1 MAEVRTGVANSDPLR
16 ILFFS
21 DSNYLIITTPL
32 IILIQNRIPGGILKI
47 HLTKGKSHMS
57 TKIQTSLRL
66 DADKLAEAK
75 QILSQLGLNFSE
87 AVNIFTNLI
96 VAKQGLPFD
105 VALPNE
111 KTKASML
118 DVRARKNLET
128 ITLEQLQREIST
140 Q

>member
-1 MAEVRTGVANSDPLR
+1 MRYAQRTLLG
-16 ILFFS
+16 FC
-21 DSNYLIITTPL
+21 
-32 IILIQNRIPGGILKI
+32 IPNGILTTR
-47 HLTKGKSHMS
+47 LTKGESHMS

-111 KTKASML
+111 ETKASLL

-128 ITLEQLQREIST
+128 VTIEQLQREIGT